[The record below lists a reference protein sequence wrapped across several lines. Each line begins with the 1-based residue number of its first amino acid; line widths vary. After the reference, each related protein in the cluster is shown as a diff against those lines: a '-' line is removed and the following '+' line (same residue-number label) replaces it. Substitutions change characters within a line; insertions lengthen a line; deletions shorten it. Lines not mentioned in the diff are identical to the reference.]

1 MLQLFRH
8 GRARWKA
15 MKRHAKRRRTGN
27 LRWTQ
32 FQNIRS
38 AIELVAQRFH
48 QRSSSDEDDSQTSNL
63 ESHPAS
69 LIQPLELDPEHV
81 QLVCSVDNE
90 EFVQDNAI
98 PSSPQDDFCSS

>member
-1 MLQLFRH
+1 
-8 GRARWKA
+8 

-27 LRWTQ
+27 SRWTQ
-32 FQNIRS
+32 VRNIRS
-38 AIELVAQRFH
+38 AIESVAQRFH

-63 ESHPAS
+63 ESHAAS
-69 LIQPLELDPEHV
+69 LTQPLELDPEHI